1 MDEAPI
7 SITLIKPSPID
18 TPYTL
23 NAKNYME
30 AEARHPAPAC
40 APEVVA
46 RAILRAARK
55 PKREVFVGGGGRD
68 TALLGVLS
76 PPLSDAFMRKVMAPQ
91 SKRAQQPP
99 SQKGALDAPSN
110 NLAGRGNYP
119 GHTPEMSLHTFSALH
134 RALTGASL
142 LGAGLAVYALRQ
154 SRSGQSDAPPSHPPS
169 VVNSFDHTPSD
180 SDVPAPQTTVLDTVE
195 VVETVEVIDVA
206 EVTDM
211 GNVTAVMDRAVM
223 DRAVTDRA
231 EMLGEGVA
239 PPA

>member
-1 MDEAPI
+1 
-7 SITLIKPSPID
+7 
-18 TPYTL
+18 
-23 NAKNYME
+23 
-30 AEARHPAPAC
+30 
-40 APEVVA
+40 
-46 RAILRAARK
+46 
-55 PKREVFVGGGGRD
+55 
-68 TALLGVLS
+68 
-76 PPLSDAFMRKVMAPQ
+76 
-91 SKRAQQPP
+91 
-99 SQKGALDAPSN
+99 
-110 NLAGRGNYP
+110 
-119 GHTPEMSLHTFSALH
+119 MSLHTFSALN

-154 SRSGQSDAPPSHPPS
+154 SRGGQSDAPPSHPPS

-195 VVETVEVIDVA
+195 VVETPVGPVVVETVEVIDVA

-223 DRAVTDRA
+223 DRA